1 MTKLSCASISTCTAI
16 KIKGIFLVFHINKVV
31 YYFESKL
38 IELAKTRF
46 KPLLG
51 VKDPLMGFLKLTVA
65 RARKQATMWQERK
78 EILPL
83 LSNFHDMQ
91 ACSN

>member
-1 MTKLSCASISTCTAI
+1 LN
-16 KIKGIFLVFHINKVV
+16 F
-31 YYFESKL
+31 
-38 IELAKTRF
+38 AKTRF

-65 RARKQATMWQERK
+65 RARKQATMWQEKK

-83 LSNFHDMQ
+83 LSMICKHVVTE
-91 ACSN
+91 